1 VSHRPDVT
9 RTIIYPDPL
18 KGLYFRVDGAVC
30 LAFLAVA
37 VISRD

>member
-1 VSHRPDVT
+1 MSHRPNVI

-18 KGLYFRVDGAVC
+18 KELHFRVDGAVC
-30 LAFLAVA
+30 LAFHAVA